1 MSERALE
8 MWRKS
13 QCCGG
18 APEQVVQVDIYG
30 DGRVIGLVG
39 LTTIFEQLH
48 VLGRASDASVQDEL
62 VRMVAAKN
70 YVPVKDE
77 PIYGAALVR
86 EYAKFCAQKK
96 KQEQKV

>member
-1 MSERALE
+1 MSERGLE

-48 VLGRASDASVQDEL
+48 VLAARPMHPCKL
-62 VRMVAAKN
+62 VKMVAAKN

-86 EYAKFCAQKK
+86 EYANFCAKKK
-96 KQEQKV
+96 KQEQ